1 MLATETTNLNQVTK
15 KRTIKKVAVLGSGIM
30 GTGIACH
37 FANIGVEVL
46 MLDIVPFDI
55 KEEDKNNPA
64 ARNKI
69 GNDSLKAA
77 TKARLNPLY
86 RKSFAERITIG
97 NFDDNF
103 EQIKD
108 ADLII
113 EAVIE
118 RLDIKQQIFE
128 KVDRFRKKDSIV
140 ASNTSGIP
148 IHMMIDGRSD
158 EFKQNFLGMHFF
170 NPVRYLRLLEII
182 PTPHTDPEV
191 TKFLM
196 EYGDLHLGKETVECK
211 DTPAF
216 IANRVGIYALVRILE
231 LVQELDLTIEE
242 TDKLTGPV
250 TGKPKTGTFRLNDMI
265 GMDTTVKVKKGI
277 AENCP
282 DDEAKGSFAADGIIE
297 AMVEKGWYGDK
308 SKQGFYKKTNEKDE
322 KGKTVILSLDL
333 NTMEY
338 RPNQRPKL
346 ASLDAVKTVDDL
358 PRRLKMLYDFD
369 DKGGELV
376 RKSAQGLFAYI
387 SNRIPEI
394 ADNLYQIDDALRAG
408 FAWDLGPF
416 QSSEI
421 IGVRKLYD
429 DCVAADIKVADW
441 VKEMLDAGHE
451 TFYKNEKGARWFYH
465 IPSKSYKVVP
475 GTEQKIFLDVI
486 RETSVVWKNS
496 GGSLHDLGDG
506 VLGLEFH
513 TKMNSIGGEV
523 LEAVNKSIEIA
534 ETQGWKGMV
543 IGNNGPNFS
552 AGANLAMML
561 MLAVDQE
568 WDELNFAIK
577 AFQQTVARIRFSDIP
592 VVVAP
597 HALTL
602 GGGCEMTMHG
612 DQVVAAAETYIGL
625 VEVGVGLVPAGGG
638 TKEMTLRLSDSFE
651 AGDVQLNSLQNRL
664 LTIAQAKVATSA
676 YEAYGL
682 GILKPENVVSVNL
695 DRRLKDAK
703 TEVIR
708 LYEEGYAQPAERT
721 NIKVLGRTGLG
732 MVNSGIY
739 ALYAAGWATEHDM
752 KVAKK
757 VAWIMCGGDLSGT
770 QKVSESYLLDL
781 EREAFLSLLGEQKTL
796 QRMEHTLKT
805 GKPLRN

>member
-1 MLATETTNLNQVTK
+1 MIATETTNLNQVGK
-15 KRTIKKVAVLGSGIM
+15 KRTIQKVAVLGSGIM

-46 MLDIVPFDI
+46 MLDIVPFDL
-55 KEEDKNNPA
+55 KDEDKNNPA
-64 ARNKI
+64 AKNKI

-77 TKARLNPLY
+77 KKARLNPLY
-86 RKSFAERITIG
+86 RKSFADRITIG

-103 EQIKD
+103 EEIKD

-118 RLDIKQQIFE
+118 RLDIKKQIFE
-128 KVDRFRKKDSIV
+128 KVDNFRKKDSIV

-148 IHMMIDGRSD
+148 IHMMVDGRS
-158 EFKQNFLGMHFF
+158 ESFKKNFAGMHFF

-191 TKFLM
+191 SNFLM
-196 EYGDLHLGKETVECK
+196 EYGDLHLGKETVLCK

-216 IANRVGIYALVRILE
+216 IANRVGIYALVRMLE
-231 LVQELDLTIEE
+231 LVKELDLTVEE

-250 TGKPKTGTFRLNDMI
+250 TGKPKTGTFRLNDLI

-282 DDEAKGSFAADGIIE
+282 DDEANSSFATDGIIE

-308 SKQGFYKKTNEKDE
+308 SKQGFYKKTKEKDE
-322 KGKTVILSLDL
+322 KGKSIILALDL
-333 NTMEY
+333 NTMDY
-338 RPNQRPKL
+338 RPKQRPKL

-369 DKGGELV
+369 DKGGQLV
-376 RKSAQGLFAYI
+376 RQSSQGLFAYI

-394 ADNLYQIDDALRAG
+394 ADDLYQIDDALRAG

-429 DCVAADIKVADW
+429 DCVAAGISVAGW

-451 TFYKNEKGARWFYH
+451 TFYKNEGGNRLFYH
-465 IPSKSYKVVP
+465 IPSKSYKTVP
-475 GTEQKIFLDVI
+475 GTEKKIFLDVI
-486 RETSVVWKNS
+486 RETSAVWKNS
-496 GGSLHDLGDG
+496 GTTLHDLGDG
-506 VLGLEFH
+506 VLGLEFQ

-523 LEAVNKSIEIA
+523 LEGINKSIEIA
-534 ETQGWKGMV
+534 ETQGWKGLV
-543 IGNNGPNFS
+543 IGNNGTNFS
-552 AGANLAMML
+552 VGANVAMML

-568 WDELNFAIK
+568 WDELNFAIRH
-577 AFQQTVARIRFSDIP
+577 FQQTVARIRFSSIP

-597 HALTL
+597 HAMTL
-602 GGGCEMTMHG
+602 GGGCEMTMHA

-625 VEVGVGLVPAGGG
+625 VEVGVGLVPGGGG
-638 TKEMTLRLSDSFE
+638 TKEMALRLSDGFAS
-651 AGDVQLNSLQNRL
+651 GDVQLNDLQSRL

-682 GILKPENVVSVNL
+682 GILKPENIVSVNL

-721 NIKVLGRTGLG
+721 DIRVLGRTGLG
-732 MVNSGIY
+732 MVNSGVY
-739 ALYAAGWATEHDM
+739 AMYAAGWASEHDM

-757 VAWIMCGGDLSGT
+757 VAWILCGGDLSGT

>member
-1 MLATETTNLNQVTK
+1 MSRIETINLNQVAK
-15 KRTIKKVAVLGSGIM
+15 GHTINKVAVLGSGIM

-46 MLDIVPFDI
+46 MLDIVPLNIGEF
-55 KEEDKNNPA
+55 EKNNPSS
-64 ARNKI
+64 RNRI
-69 GNDSLKAA
+69 GNEAIKAA

-86 RKSFAERITIG
+86 HKSFVERITIG

-118 RLDIKQQIFE
+118 RLDVKQQIFE

-148 IHMMIDGRSD
+148 IHMMLEGRSD
-158 EFKQNFLGMHFF
+158 SFKMNFLGMHFF

-182 PTPHTDPEV
+182 PTSYTASEV

-196 EYGDLHLGKETVECK
+196 KYGDLFLGKETVECK

-216 IANRVGIYALVRILE
+216 IANRVGIYALVKVLE
-231 LVQELDLTIEE
+231 LVKELDLTIEE

-250 TGKPKTGTFRLNDMI
+250 TGKPKTGTFRLNDLI

-282 DDEAKGSFAADGIIE
+282 NDEAYSLFAKDGIIE
-297 AMVEKGWYGDK
+297 SMVAKGWYGDK
-308 SKQGFYKKTNEKDE
+308 TKQGFYKKTEEKDGD
-322 KGKTVILSLDL
+322 GKSVIFSLDL

-338 RPNQRPKL
+338 RTKQRPKL
-346 ASLDAVKTVDDL
+346 DSLDAISNIDDL
-358 PRRLKMLYDFD
+358 SRRLKILYDFD

-376 RKSAQGLFAYI
+376 RKSAQSLFAYV

-394 ADNLYQIDDALRAG
+394 ADDLYQIDAALRAG

-429 DCVAADIKVADW
+429 DCISEGIKVGDW

-451 TFYKNEKGARWFYH
+451 TFYKSEGGGHLFYH
-465 IPSKSYKVVP
+465 IPSKSYKIVP
-475 GTEQKIFLDVI
+475 GTEQKISLDVI
-486 RETSVVWKNS
+486 RKTSVVWENS
-496 GGSLHDLGDG
+496 GSSLHDLGDG

-513 TKMNSIGGEV
+513 TKMNSIGGEI

-534 ETQGWKGMV
+534 GSQGWKGIV
-543 IGNNGPNFS
+543 IGNNGLNFS

-568 WDELNFAIK
+568 WDELYFAIK
-577 AFQQTVARIRFSDIP
+577 AFQQTVSRIRFSPIP
-592 VVVAP
+592 VVIAP
-597 HALTL
+597 HGLTL

-638 TKEMTLRLSDSFE
+638 TKEMVLRLSDSFE
-651 AGDVQLNSLQNRL
+651 TGDVQLNSLQNRL
-664 LTIAQAKVATSA
+664 MTIAQAKVATSA
-676 YEAYGL
+676 YEAFDL
-682 GILKPENVVSVNL
+682 GILKPENIVSVNL

-708 LYEEGYAQPAERT
+708 LYEKGYVQPSERT
-721 NIKVLGRTGLG
+721 NIKVLGQTGLG
-732 MVNSGIY
+732 MLNSGIY
-739 ALYAAGWATEHDM
+739 ALYAAGWASEHDM

-770 QKVSESYLLDL
+770 QEVNETYLLDL
-781 EREAFLSLLGEQKTL
+781 EREAFLSLLGEPKTL
-796 QRMEHTLKT
+796 KRIEHTLKT